1 MQMSFKKDAK
11 KFDEVSED
19 VKQVILKNKL
29 FDEEYYIKQLPQMPD
44 KSADLLEHYLTKGFR
59 EGLNPSEFFDN
70 SLYIETHGE
79 VKKKGIN
86 PLVHYVSQ
94 FIKNNKSAEND
105 FIVNRMIDSNNKN
118 RDIISTALSVHE
130 DYNDINSKNE
140 SILDKKQDLV
150 EESKDINDKNREFTE
165 EIKHLNK
172 KIKSVHEKNQDY
184 IMDVTL
190 EGDVGEFHEN
200 CEINDNSP
208 ENGIEL
214 SGGDV
219 NKAMEIIKVNNLFD
233 EEYYNNKYPHVIET
247 TGDLLNH
254 YLTVGY
260 REGMNPSEY
269 FDTDFYLNNYSYVR
283 ESKINPL
290 IYYALYDIDNNVKTS
305 RNFTDEEIYSA
316 KYLIVKNNLFDEDYY
331 YLQCPELR
339 DESVDPLKHYFY
351 EGYKLNLNPSGNFNT
366 LYYKEKYLKNSD
378 LNPLVHYVLNNLSED
393 IPVSPKLS
401 EDEINRYTEAIF
413 GSGKFDAEYYALQK
427 GNHADS
433 AEELITHYVT
443 EGVNLGLNP
452 NKNFNTRDYLEKHP
466 EIISDNI
473 NPFYHYLTGNN
484 KEEYSE
490 NMDDKIQEDY
500 KTFKELIKDSVYFD
514 EEYYLSRYP
523 EIRYTL
529 KTPSYHYFTRGYRE
543 GMNPSGLFDNNY
555 YLYKYPEVAQK
566 DINPL
571 YHFLTEGK
579 YENKCKYFFSDE
591 DRREYETAIENDVAS
606 KKYKKY
612 DTSAP
617 MVSIIILNYNGYDF
631 IENLLNSIIKNTD
644 YPNYEII
651 IVDNGSHDGSQE
663 LLKSLSKKIPLKVIY
678 NKLNQKYT
686 VSHNQAI
693 DMARGEY
700 FLFLDNDVRV
710 LDGWLNHLM
719 ETALSNKDAGAVSSK
734 IVYVDSTESNQ
745 NLFNIQHTGIRF
757 RQEKTGWI
765 LPYNI
770 DDGKD
775 YVFNQEEKTKKVPA
789 VAGTVLLIRK
799 TAFYDVG
806 GFDSG
811 YNYGY
816 EAVDLCLKLYNNG
829 YMNYCNLNS
838 VIFHYKQG
846 SIDSLMKGLSDKRNS
861 DNLDVFAVK
870 WNKWLKQ
877 EVLLDKINKNKFFT
891 DKPLHIAFLVL
902 EKGSDANIG
911 DYFIARGMA
920 KSLGKLGY
928 ITELISRRDGGE
940 FNISENVDVIIPL
953 LNSYNIEKIKTDN
966 PLLIKI
972 AWVFNWFEWWVDK
985 DYFESYDLI
994 FVSNSEGFNYI
1005 SENTGYEPV
1014 LFPTATDTSMFNT
1027 DTEPSD
1033 EYICD
1038 YCFAGNHWG
1047 DRERNITGVLNP
1059 ANMPYKFNLYGNWWD
1074 DVDKFKSSY
1083 KGRVPY
1089 EKIPNVYASAKIVL
1103 DDATDFTDTPSS
1115 VNPRVFDAIAS
1126 GRLVLSNGSI
1136 AVNELFYNK
1145 LPTYDSEESLEKLL
1159 NYYLSNPDKRRLK
1172 VEQLQEMVF
1181 KHHTYDIRAEKL
1193 RDILTDYAKS
1203 TKVIIKIPVTE
1214 EVDKNIWGDY
1224 HFAVNL
1230 QKEFNKKGYFSKL
1243 QRKIVWDSYED
1254 ALYDVVLLLRGL
1266 YEYIPRSIHY
1276 NIMWNISHPDLI
1288 SIGEYD
1294 SYNQV
1299 YIASNYWADKLK
1311 HLLKTDVE
1319 GLLQC
1324 TDVSLFHR
1332 EYHEEYDT
1340 QLLFVGNSR
1349 GVYRKV
1355 LHDLLPTKY
1364 HLDVYGNG
1372 WKGLIEDKYIVAK
1385 HISNRELY
1393 KAYSSTRVLLN
1404 DHWEDMREKG
1414 FISNRIFDAV
1424 ACGAVVLTDHVKGI
1438 DNLFPK
1444 DTVVVYEDRY
1454 DINEKLKKSFE
1465 IKMVDSNLAREHTFT
1480 KRVEKIIDDYENK
1493 SNLKKW

>member
-1 MQMSFKKDAK
+1 MSFKKDTK
-11 KFDEVSED
+11 KFDELSED

-29 FDEEYYIKQLPQMPD
+29 FNEEYYIKQLPQLPN
-44 KSADLLEHYLTKGFR
+44 KSVDLLEHYITTGFK

-70 SLYIETHGE
+70 DYYIETHKE
-79 VKKKGIN
+79 VKENGLN
-86 PLVHYVSQ
+86 PLVHYVSE
-94 FIKNNKSAEND
+94 FIKNNKSISNTP
-105 FIVNRMIDSNNKN
+105 IINQMINSNKKNK
-118 RDIISTALSVHE
+118 DIINTTLSIHE
-130 DYNDINSKNE
+130 DYNDTNKENKF
-140 SILDKKQDLV
+140 ILDKKQDIV
-150 EESKDINDKNREFTE
+150 KKSKDINEKNKEFTK
-165 EIKHLNK
+165 EIKNLNK
-172 KIKSVHEKNQDY
+172 KIKSVHKKTQNY
-184 IMDVTL
+184 IEDVTL
-190 EGDVGEFHEN
+190 KSNDIKEFYEN
-200 CEINDNSP
+200 YELNDDSQ
-208 ENGIEL
+208 ENKIEL
-214 SGGDV
+214 SQDDI
-219 NKAMEIIKVNNLFD
+219 NKAIDIIKVNNLFD
-233 EEYYNNKYPHVIET
+233 EEYYNNSYPYVIET
-247 TGDLLNH
+247 SSNLLNH
-254 YLTVGY
+254 YLTIGY
-260 REGMNPSEY
+260 KEGMNPSKY
-269 FDTDFYLNNYSYVR
+269 FDTNFYLNNYNYVK

-305 RNFTDEEIYSA
+305 LNFTDEELYSA
-316 KYLIVKNNLFDEDYY
+316 KYLIVKNNLFNEDYY
-331 YLQCPELR
+331 YLQCPKLK
-339 DESVDPLKHYFY
+339 DESIDPLNHYFY
-351 EGYKLNLNPSGNFNT
+351 EGYKLNLNPSKNFNT

-378 LNPLVHYVLNNLSED
+378 LNPLVHYVLNNLSND
-393 IPVSPKLS
+393 ISVTQKLS
-401 EDEINRYTEAIF
+401 KDEINKYVDVILE
-413 GSGKFDAEYYALQK
+413 SNEFDAEYYKLQNTNLTGSTK
-427 GNHADS
+427 
-433 AEELITHYVT
+433 ELITHYVT
-443 EGVNLGLNP
+443 EGINLGLNP
-452 NKNFNTRDYLEKHP
+452 NKNFNTKDYLEKHP
-466 EIISDNI
+466 EIIIDNI
-473 NPFYHYLTGNN
+473 NPFYHYLTSKN
-484 KEEYSE
+484 KEEYSK
-490 NMDDKIQEDY
+490 NTTNKIQEDY
-500 KTFKELIKDSVYFD
+500 KTFTKLLKNSVYFD
-514 EEYYLSRYP
+514 EEYYLSKYP
-523 EIRYTL
+523 EIKYTL
-529 KTPSYHYFTRGYRE
+529 KNPLYHYFTRGYKE
-543 GMNPSGLFDNNY
+543 GMNPSRLFDNNY
-555 YLYKYPEVAQK
+555 YLYKYPEVAKK

-571 YHFLTEGK
+571 YHFLREGK
-579 YENKCKYFFSDE
+579 DENKSKYFFTTK
-591 DRREYETAIENDVAS
+591 DRQEYKTAIENDVSS

-612 DTSAP
+612 DTNAP
-617 MVSIIILNYNGYDF
+617 LVSIIILNYNGYDF
-631 IENLLNSIIKNTD
+631 IENLINSIIKNTD

-651 IVDNGSHDGSQE
+651 IVDNGSQDGSQE

-686 VSHNQAI
+686 DSHNQAI
-693 DMARGEY
+693 NIAKGEY
-700 FLFLDNDVRV
+700 LLFLDNDVKV

-719 ETALSNKDAGAVSSK
+719 ETALSNKDAGAISSK
-734 IVYVDSTESNQ
+734 IVYVDKNIESNQ

-757 RQEKTGWI
+757 RQQKTGQI

-789 VAGTVLLIRK
+789 VAGTILLIKK
-799 TAFYDVG
+799 TTFDDVG
-806 GFDSG
+806 GFDPK

-816 EAVDLCLKLYNNG
+816 EAVDLCLKLYNKG
-829 YMNYCNLNS
+829 YINYCNPNS

-846 SIDSLMKGLSDKRNS
+846 SIDSLMKGLFNKRNS

-920 KSLGKLGY
+920 KSLTKLGY
-928 ITELISRRDGGE
+928 ITELISRRDGNE
-940 FNISENVDVIIPL
+940 FNISKNVDVIIPL

-972 AWVFNWFEWWVDK
+972 AWVFNWFEWWVSK

-994 FVSNSEGFNYI
+994 FVSNSEGLNYI
-1005 SENTGYEPV
+1005 NENTGYEPI

-1027 DTEPSD
+1027 NIEPIE

-1038 YCFAGNHWG
+1038 YCFAGNHWE
-1047 DRERNITGVLNP
+1047 DRERNITSVLNP
-1059 ANMPYKFNLYGNWWD
+1059 ENMPYKFNLYGNWWD
-1074 DVDKFKSSY
+1074 DVDKFKSSF

-1089 EKIPNVYASAKIVL
+1089 EQMPNVYASTKIVL

-1126 GRLVLSNGSI
+1126 GRLVLSNGSV
-1136 AVNELFYNK
+1136 AVKELFDNK

-1172 VEQLQEMVF
+1172 VEQLQEIVF
-1181 KHHTYDIRAEKL
+1181 KHHTYDIRAKKL
-1193 RDILTDYAKS
+1193 VDILVDYAKS

-1224 HFAVNL
+1224 HFAINL

-1243 QRKIVWDSYED
+1243 QRKLVWNSYED

-1299 YIASNYWADKLK
+1299 YIASDYWADKLK
-1311 HLLKTDVE
+1311 PLLKTDVE

-1385 HISNRELY
+1385 HISNKELY
-1393 KAYSSTRVLLN
+1393 KAYSSTKVLLN
-1404 DHWEDMREKG
+1404 DHWDDMREKG
-1414 FISNRIFDAV
+1414 FISNRIFDAI
-1424 ACGAVVLTDHVKGI
+1424 ACGTVVLTDHVKGI

-1444 DTVVVYEDRY
+1444 DTIVVYENRY
-1454 DINEKLKKSFE
+1454 DINEKLKKAFE
-1465 IKMVDSNLAREHTFT
+1465 IKTVDSNLAKEHTFT
-1480 KRVEKIIDDYENK
+1480 KRVEKIINDYEK
-1493 SNLKKW
+1493 RLI